1 MGKSEKDILNY
12 IRGISVM
19 ILFAGI
25 GLGLLFGTVILQG
38 ASNMH
43 IFGSLVFIFSFIVLY
58 ILLYRFKKQNIR

>member
-12 IRGISVM
+12 ICGISVM

-58 ILLYRFKKQNIR
+58 ILLCKFKK

>member
-1 MGKSEKDILNY
+1 MGRSEKDILNY
-12 IRGISVM
+12 IRGISIM

-38 ASNMH
+38 ASNVH

-58 ILLYRFKKQNIR
+58 ILLYRFKKQNIK

>member
-1 MGKSEKDILNY
+1 MEKNEKDVLNY

-58 ILLYRFKKQNIR
+58 ILLYRFKKQNIK